1 MPSLDEASVL
11 IDMDNPSIGKPES
24 PDTLSLAAEEAEAEA
39 AEAEAM
45 AAAARARAKAIRLR
59 RAAAETEAAPAVEAE
74 PEPDAAT
81 GGVADAATGGVA
93 DAAADAEGIEPAAVD
108 AADDI
113 ETDVAEPQSSSTA
126 PQRNARRAV
135 LTVVAA
141 TLIVVISL
149 GLLSVGG
156 WMMWQHHKIV
166 GEQQQRAEYAAGASQ
181 GVVNLMSLDFN
192 HAKQDVQRIIDS
204 TTGDFKKDFEAQA
217 GDFVKVAESSKAITV
232 ATVHA
237 TAVQSMTDN
246 TANVLLAVSTRV
258 SNAAS
263 KEQQPRSWRLSVD
276 VVRDGGQIKLAKV
289 EFVP

>member
-1 MPSLDEASVL
+1 MPSLNEASVL
-11 IDMDNPSIGKPES
+11 ISMDEPSMGRPES
-24 PDTLSLAAEEAEAEA
+24 PDALSLAADEAEAEA

-59 RAAAETEAAPAVEAE
+59 RAAAETEEVAAREA
-74 PEPDAAT
+74 DSDAGAAT
-81 GGVADAATGGVA
+81 DVEVAATA
-93 DAAADAEGIEPAAVD
+93 DLEETEPPAAAD

-113 ETDVAEPQSSSTA
+113 DTDLAVAQTPPA
-126 PQRNARRAV
+126 PAQRDSRRV
-135 LTVVAA
+135 ILTVVAA

-149 GLLSVGG
+149 GLVGLGG
-156 WMMWQHHKIV
+156 WMMWQHHKTDADAR
-166 GEQQQRAEYAAGASQ
+166 QRAEYAAGASQ

-204 TTGDFKKDFEAQA
+204 TAGDFKKDFQAQA
-217 GDFVKVAESSKAITV
+217 GDFVKVAESSKAVTV
-232 ATVHA
+232 ATVSA
-237 TAVQSMTDN
+237 TAVQSMTEN
-246 TANVLLAVSTRV
+246 TANVLLAVTTRV
-258 SNAAS
+258 SNAVS

>member
-1 MPSLDEASVL
+1 MPSLNEASVL
-11 IDMDNPSIGKPES
+11 IDVDNPSIGEPES
-24 PDTLSLAAEEAEAEA
+24 PDALSLAAEEAEAEA

-59 RAAAETEAAPAVEAE
+59 RAAAETEAAPAVEAGS
-74 PEPDAAT
+74 EPDAAT
-81 GGVADAATGGVA
+81 DGAA
-93 DAAADAEGIEPAAVD
+93 DAAADGEEIEPAVVD

-113 ETDVAEPQSSSTA
+113 ETEVAEPPSSSTV

-135 LTVVAA
+135 LGVVAA

-149 GLLSVGG
+149 GLLSIGG

-217 GDFVKVAESSKAITV
+217 SDFVKVAESSKAVTV

>member
-24 PDTLSLAAEEAEAEA
+24 PETLSLAAEEAEAEA
-39 AEAEAM
+39 TEAEAM
-45 AAAARARAKAIRLR
+45 AAAARARVKAIRLR
-59 RAAAETEAAPAVEAE
+59 RAAADAEAAPAVEAG
-74 PEPDAAT
+74 PEP
-81 GGVADAATGGVA
+81 DAATGGVA

-113 ETDVAEPQSSSTA
+113 EADVAEPQSLSTA
-126 PQRNARRAV
+126 PQRNARRVV

-276 VVRDGGQIKLAKV
+276 VVRDDGQIKLAKV